1 MHELLHERGQSRLVE
16 SLGDLGIN
24 DVFVLDAFRRV
35 PRHLFVD
42 PAVADS
48 AYNDVT
54 LPLGYQQ
61 TLSQPSVVARMLELL
76 RGGRNLGR
84 VLEVGA
90 GSGFQT
96 GLLCHLTD
104 KVFAIER
111 VAPLATEARKR
122 MDALELENVVIRHGD
137 GLRGWPEF
145 APFDGIILAAC
156 PESVPEILFEQLTD
170 GGRLIAPVGLGH
182 KQQLV
187 FFLYPI
193 HGFLDPDNFSNL
205 YLLDTI
211 PHPKILYH
219 FLNV

>member
-16 SLGDLGIN
+16 SLGDLGFN

-48 AYNDVT
+48 AYTDVT

-137 GLRGWPEF
+137 GLLGWPEF

-170 GGRLIAPVGLGH
+170 GGRLIAPVGLGQ
-182 KQQLV
+182 KQHLVLYIRDGEKINEIPLDTV
-187 FFLYPI
+187 FFVPALA
-193 HGFLDPDNFSNL
+193 GLE
-205 YLLDTI
+205 
-211 PHPKILYH
+211 
-219 FLNV
+219 

>member
-16 SLGDLGIN
+16 KLGDLGIN
-24 DVFVLDAFRRV
+24 DIFVLDAFRRV

-48 AYNDVT
+48 AYTDVT

-76 RGGRNLGR
+76 RGGSQLNR

-96 GLLCHLTD
+96 GLLCHLANQ
-104 KVFAIER
+104 VFAIER
-111 VAPLATEARKR
+111 IAPLATEARKR
-122 MDALELENVVIRHGD
+122 MDALELENVVIRHSD
-137 GLRGWPEF
+137 GLLGWPDF

-156 PESVPEILFEQLTD
+156 PESVPETLFEQLAD
-170 GGRLIAPVGLGH
+170 GGRLIAPVGLDQR
-182 KQQLV
+182 QQLI
-187 FFLYPI
+187 LYIRDGETINEVP
-193 HGFLDPDNFSNL
+193 
-205 YLLDTI
+205 LDTAFFV
-211 PHPKILYH
+211 PALAG
-219 FLNV
+219 LA

>member
-1 MHELLHERGQSRLVE
+1 MYELLHERGQSRLVE
-16 SLGDLGIN
+16 TLGDLGIN

-48 AYNDVT
+48 AYTDVT

-145 APFDGIILAAC
+145 SPFDGIILAAC

-170 GGRLIAPVGLGH
+170 GGRLITPVGLGQ
-182 KQQLV
+182 KQHLV
-187 FFLYPI
+187 LYIRDGEKINEIP
-193 HGFLDPDNFSNL
+193 
-205 YLLDTI
+205 LDTAFFV
-211 PHPKILYH
+211 PALAG
-219 FLNV
+219 LE

>member
-16 SLGDLGIN
+16 TLGDLGIN

-48 AYNDVT
+48 AYTDVT
-54 LPLGYQQ
+54 LPLGYRQ

-104 KVFAIER
+104 KVFVIER
-111 VAPLATEARKR
+111 IAPLATEARKR

-137 GLRGWPEF
+137 GLLGWPEF

-170 GGRLIAPVGLGH
+170 GGRLITPVGLGQ
-182 KQQLV
+182 KQHLV
-187 FFLYPI
+187 LYIRDGEKINEIP
-193 HGFLDPDNFSNL
+193 
-205 YLLDTI
+205 LDTAFFV
-211 PHPKILYH
+211 PALAG
-219 FLNV
+219 LE

>member
-16 SLGDLGIN
+16 TLGDLGIN

-48 AYNDVT
+48 AYTDVT
-54 LPLGYQQ
+54 LPLGYRQ

-111 VAPLATEARKR
+111 IAPLATEARKR

-137 GLRGWPEF
+137 GLLGWPEF

-170 GGRLIAPVGLGH
+170 GGRLIAPVGLGQ
-182 KQQLV
+182 KQHLV
-187 FFLYPI
+187 LYIRDGEKIDEIP
-193 HGFLDPDNFSNL
+193 
-205 YLLDTI
+205 LDTTFFV
-211 PHPKILYH
+211 PALAG
-219 FLNV
+219 LE

>member
-1 MHELLHERGQSRLVE
+1 
-16 SLGDLGIN
+16 
-24 DVFVLDAFRRV
+24 
-35 PRHLFVD
+35 LFVD

-48 AYNDVT
+48 AYTDVT
-54 LPLGYQQ
+54 LPLGYRQ

-111 VAPLATEARKR
+111 IAPLATEARKR

-137 GLRGWPEF
+137 GLLGWPEF

-170 GGRLIAPVGLGH
+170 GGRLIAPVGLGQ

-187 FFLYPI
+187 LYIRDGEKINEIP
-193 HGFLDPDNFSNL
+193 
-205 YLLDTI
+205 LDTAFFV
-211 PHPKILYH
+211 PALAG
-219 FLNV
+219 LE

>member
-1 MHELLHERGQSRLVE
+1 MHELLHERGQSLLVE
-16 SLGDLGIN
+16 TLGDVGIN

-48 AYNDVT
+48 AYTDVT

-76 RGGRNLGR
+76 RGGRSLGR

-137 GLRGWPEF
+137 GLLGWPEF

-170 GGRLIAPVGLGH
+170 GGRLIAPVGLGQ

-187 FFLYPI
+187 LYI
-193 HGFLDPDNFSNL
+193 RDGEKIDEIR
-205 YLLDTI
+205 LDTAFFV
-211 PHPKILYH
+211 PALAG
-219 FLNV
+219 LE

>member
-16 SLGDLGIN
+16 TLGDLGIN

-48 AYNDVT
+48 AYTDVT

-137 GLRGWPEF
+137 GLLGWPEF

-170 GGRLIAPVGLGH
+170 GGRLIAPVGLGQ
-182 KQQLV
+182 KQHLV
-187 FFLYPI
+187 LYIRDGEKIDEIP
-193 HGFLDPDNFSNL
+193 
-205 YLLDTI
+205 LDTTFFV
-211 PHPKILYH
+211 PALAG
-219 FLNV
+219 LE

>member
-16 SLGDLGIN
+16 TLGDLGIN

-48 AYNDVT
+48 AYTDVT

-111 VAPLATEARKR
+111 IAPLATEARKR

-137 GLRGWPEF
+137 GLLGWPEF

-170 GGRLIAPVGLGH
+170 GGRLIAPVGLGQ

-187 FFLYPI
+187 LYIRDGEKINEIRLDAAFFVPALA
-193 HGFLDPDNFSNL
+193 GLE
-205 YLLDTI
+205 
-211 PHPKILYH
+211 
-219 FLNV
+219 

>member
-1 MHELLHERGQSRLVE
+1 MHGLLHERGQSRLVE
-16 SLGDLGIN
+16 TLGDLGIN

-48 AYNDVT
+48 AYTDVT

-137 GLRGWPEF
+137 GLLGWPEF

-156 PESVPEILFEQLTD
+156 PQSVPEILFEQLTD
-170 GGRLIAPVGLGH
+170 GGRLIAPVGLGQ

-187 FFLYPI
+187 LYIRDSEKINEIP
-193 HGFLDPDNFSNL
+193 
-205 YLLDTI
+205 LDTAFFV
-211 PHPKILYH
+211 PALAG
-219 FLNV
+219 LE

>member
-1 MHELLHERGQSRLVE
+1 MHGLLHERGQSRLVE
-16 SLGDLGIN
+16 TLGDLGIN

-48 AYNDVT
+48 AYTDVT
-54 LPLGYQQ
+54 LPLGYRQ

-137 GLRGWPEF
+137 GLLGWPEF

-170 GGRLIAPVGLGH
+170 GGRLIAPVGLGQ
-182 KQQLV
+182 KQHLV
-187 FFLYPI
+187 LYIRDGEKIDEIP
-193 HGFLDPDNFSNL
+193 
-205 YLLDTI
+205 LDTAFFV
-211 PHPKILYH
+211 PALAG
-219 FLNV
+219 LE